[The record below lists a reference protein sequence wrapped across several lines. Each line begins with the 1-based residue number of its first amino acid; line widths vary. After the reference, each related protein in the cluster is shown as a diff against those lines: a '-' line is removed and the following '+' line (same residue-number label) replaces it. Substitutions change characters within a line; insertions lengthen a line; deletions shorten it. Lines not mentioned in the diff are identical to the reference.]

1 MTTYRIDKTGGN
13 GQSVQ
18 VGRQYANN
26 LQVQVF
32 DIDTIPNTPITN
44 GSVQFQNTN
53 NLVTQPAATF
63 AGGAGSENQQLGAG
77 GYATS
82 SRPTANSVA
91 GKVSIRCWI
100 GGAQTIFTLTNKTPS
115 GAPAANG
122 LGTGTGSGQVLLQGG
137 GPGVPITAIVTDQFD
152 NPFPGASVTFQLP
165 STGASGTFTV
175 GGGLTATATSD
186 ASGIATCP
194 AFTAN
199 SQLGPWQL
207 TAFVTAD
214 NTLAVTYD
222 LNTNPSSGT
231 EVCTAVLVPTTYAT
245 FPRAGSTT
253 TWINPANWGLNA
265 NATNFFGTTAFG
277 EFSQYIIASGFGAS
291 LAAIPDAA
299 EITRIT
305 YTQQARNNTV
315 AASQLRIWPENVGF
329 ASPQL
334 ATQATY
340 NPPTNNTF
348 AVNTANWTTFTTPN
362 PGSKLLGADV
372 KSANFRIVQYNT
384 FTGGVLASGQCDVK
398 LLGITICYIVAAAG
412 GADPATHVCEV

>member
-32 DIDTIPNTPITN
+32 DIDTIPPTPITS

-100 GGAQTIFTLTNKTPS
+100 GGAQTVFTLTNKTPS

-231 EVCTAVLVPTTYAT
+231 EVCTAVLVPTTTAT
-245 FPRAGSTT
+245 FPRAGSVL
-253 TWINPANWGLNA
+253 TWVNTANWLAAGGGA
-265 NATNFFGTTAFG
+265 QCFYTTSG
-277 EFSQYIIASGFGAS
+277 DFSQYIIASGFGAA

-305 YTQQARNNTV
+305 YTQQTRVDSFQST
-315 AASQLRIWPENVGF
+315 QRIWMENTGF
-329 ASPQL
+329 ATPQIT
-334 ATQATY
+334 ATATVT
-340 NPPTNNTF
+340 NPANSTFITNT
-348 AVNTANWTTFTTPN
+348 TNWTSFVTPN

-372 KSANFRIVQYNT
+372 KSPNFRIAQYNT
-384 FTGGVLASGQCDVK
+384 AIQTGAGGVVAVRS
-398 LLGITICYIVAAAG
+398 LGITICYIVAAAG